1 MALLLSFA
9 IPPLATADDSL
20 GLGVRIENDPEA
32 TELYMGTRLWYGI
45 EPGEQKTRSF
55 VITSRSE
62 IAQEINLYLY
72 DKQFTNGQESV
83 DSSQPSATT
92 QWATFEPSTMVLQ
105 PGQEQRFTMTY
116 TIPED
121 APDLAY
127 NSVLRVVATA
137 ATAAEGAEDSA
148 SAVVRGAAA
157 VELGVFLGIGDAL
170 ELVPSFNIES
180 IRGVRLPEG
189 RFLEI
194 VLLNNGRV
202 PIQLIGTAH
211 LADPQFAERNFGPF
225 DYISREIFPDEK
237 VIAQVAMPDE
247 VGSGEWRVFVTAEF
261 GQIKQTRLFEQTL
274 NFIPPGSQLSLWDWI
289 IRIGLI
295 SLLAVGVVVGMRLLR
310 SKPPADPGDEIEA
323 AKTPVKPPSKPSGQK
338 AKPVKPKTTTVA
350 TARTKPKTTAKPA
363 PATARK
369 APATPRKKPARAA
382 AKTAVETPATK
393 RAGRPANK
401 SDQRANSVATKTAPK
416 PRTKPS
422 RPTKA
427 SSTKTQPAKK
437 PAASAAGSKTTTRTS
452 AKATAGK
459 TTVNTRKSPAKT
471 TKAKPKSQ
479 PAVAKTGTAAESPVV
494 STRSSKPA
502 GVAKTREKNPQLPKH
517 RQRLRTPLQNQAP
530 SRLVSEAR
538 LQSGA

>member
-1 MALLLSFA
+1 MLLALLLSFA
-9 IPPLATADDSL
+9 IPQLATADDSL

-32 TELYMGTRLWYGI
+32 TELYMGNRLWYGI

-92 QWATFEPSTMVLQ
+92 QWATFEPNSMVLQ

-194 VLLNNGRV
+194 ELLNNGRV
-202 PIQLIGTAH
+202 PIQLVGTAQ

-225 DYISREIFPDEK
+225 DYVSREIFPDEK

-247 VGSGEWRVFVTAEF
+247 VESGEWRVFVTAEF

-310 SKPPADPGDEIEA
+310 SKPPTDPGDEIEA

-338 AKPVKPKTTTVA
+338 AKPAKPKTTA
-350 TARTKPKTTAKPA
+350 GAIASTKPKTTAKPA
-363 PATARK
+363 PATAKK
-369 APATPRKKPARAA
+369 APATPSKTPARAA
-382 AKTAVETPATK
+382 AKAAIETPATK
-393 RAGRPANK
+393 PARQAATKN
-401 SDQRANSVATKTAPK
+401 DQRVNSAATKKGPK
-416 PRTKPS
+416 PTKKLS
-422 RPTKA
+422 SPTKA
-427 SSTKTQPAKK
+427 STTKKQPTQK
-437 PAASAAGSKTTTRTS
+437 PTASAAGSKTTTRPS
-452 AKATAGK
+452 AKATASK
-459 TTVNTRKSPAKT
+459 TTVSARKSPAKT
-471 TKAKPKSQ
+471 TTAKPKTQ
-479 PAVAKTGTAAESPVV
+479 PTAAKKGTAAKSPVA

-502 GVAKTREKNPQLPKH
+502 GMANSRADKSTATKAQAAPKISSSKPGSKS
-517 RQRLRTPLQNQAP
+517 T
-530 SRLVSEAR
+530 
-538 LQSGA
+538 GK